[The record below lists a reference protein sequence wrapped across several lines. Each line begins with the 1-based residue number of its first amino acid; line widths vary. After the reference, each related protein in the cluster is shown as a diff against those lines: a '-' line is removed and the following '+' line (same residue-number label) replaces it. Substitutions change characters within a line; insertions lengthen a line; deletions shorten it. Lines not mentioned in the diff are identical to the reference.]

1 MMSFGA
7 PGEYHGSTPLLN
19 TPSLEFCFGDDVPSL
34 PEFKQLRTA
43 FASFPQHT
51 IMIKRFRSCSFAAR
65 FHAIMKSNF
74 TNHPMVWVNSECL
87 GQPRSGTCPITH
99 LTKYQVACVCR
110 PPGGS
115 QPPYAVVWTIALWGL
130 GRGCLWVGRE
140 FESGN
145 RTLHK
150 LKDIYHASL
159 IPAFSEPTE
168 TLVVACTHQR
178 LDERERLPLTG
189 EQRCLHSAREGFL
202 PNSSAFWS
210 WT

>member
-1 MMSFGA
+1 MCQAYQNSSNFFA
-7 PGEYHGSTPLLN
+7 T
-19 TPSLEFCFGDDVPSL
+19 
-34 PEFKQLRTA
+34 

-51 IMIKRFRSCSFAAR
+51 VMIKRFRWCSFAAR

-74 TNHPMVWVNSECL
+74 MNHPMAWVNSECF

-99 LTKYQVACVCR
+99 VTKYQVACVCR